1 MALVLV
7 LAATLAAGATAYAGT
22 ADILPKGD
30 AGLNHVQVAE
40 ECLHA
45 FLEIIPQIQQEDGE
59 FGFAETDSLDDVC
72 LGVPYRLHRI
82 NSQALSDYQEG
93 DTVSSVIS
101 KTQTWYFPVMLDDR
115 IKALLMVDK
124 VKGRWKAVGF
134 GKANLSSELEGV
146 RKNWP
151 ASKGYRPLLIIFQA
165 REYLYTVPE
174 KGAYNLTSLTFR
186 EDRMPLEDDM
196 NLSAAS
202 AKSRLSNVTD
212 VIDRLKSFSENN
224 LKTEQ
229 AKPVTGKRARSARS
243 STDPM
248 GSASLY
254 LGSYPQKC
262 DWWCWAAC
270 SQAVLA
276 YYGESVSQQE
286 IADFETNGACAGI
299 ESLGRIAYVLN
310 NFYSSLYR
318 FILDGVI
325 TPSDAWDEI
334 NADEQPFFIE
344 WDLPGIVGNHTVVAY
359 AYVHVDPNMCAFCP
373 SPNEPMLAI
382 MNPADGDRALHPYSW
397 VLDGS
402 IGDQPH
408 IWLNTLVINQ

>member
-1 MALVLV
+1 M
-7 LAATLAAGATAYAGT
+7 
-22 ADILPKGD
+22 
-30 AGLNHVQVAE
+30 QRQAE
-40 ECLHA
+40 Y
-45 FLEIIPQIQQEDGE
+45 FSVSRQLE
-59 FGFAETDSLDDVC
+59 
-72 LGVPYRLHRI
+72 
-82 NSQALSDYQEG
+82 
-93 DTVSSVIS
+93 
-101 KTQTWYFPVMLDDR
+101 
-115 IKALLMVDK
+115 
-124 VKGRWKAVGF
+124 
-134 GKANLSSELEGV
+134 
-146 RKNWP
+146 
-151 ASKGYRPLLIIFQA
+151 GYRPLLIIFQA

-196 NLSAAS
+196 NLSAAP

-286 IADFETNGACAGI
+286 IADFEVGGNCEGLPAIDGMERIAGI
-299 ESLGRIAYVLN
+299 LYNFSDHSLNTFWAPWI
-310 NFYSSLYR
+310 
-318 FILDGVI
+318 VI
-325 TPSDAWDEI
+325 TPSYAWNEI
-334 NADEQPFFIE
+334 NSDEQPFFIQ
-344 WDLPGIVGNHTVVAY
+344 WTLPEFHHVVLAY
-359 AYVHVDPNMCAFCP
+359 AYVHVDPNMCDFCP